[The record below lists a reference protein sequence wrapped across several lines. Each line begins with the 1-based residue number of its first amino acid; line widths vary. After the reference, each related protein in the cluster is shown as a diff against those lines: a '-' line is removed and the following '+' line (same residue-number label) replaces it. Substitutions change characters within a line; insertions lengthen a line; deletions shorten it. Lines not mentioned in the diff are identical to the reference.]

1 MPERYSEHEIDD
13 EQRTLDERLS
23 AYYGPVLAE
32 QPLPTSSWLRLSA
45 QLSPRR
51 PSRRWLRPKWRL
63 KQRRTSQ
70 TLPFDIQERLAHI
83 AFQADMLR
91 PAQNIQCTFKP
102 HIDVPFV
109 SVSLFKTRAIRLIL
123 PIQGGLSLSQ
133 AELDVLLAS
142 GFARYKYMH
151 KTAYV
156 GTRLLL
162 LTLLLLSL
170 LAIALILVMWRNVS
184 APVALSAFG
193 SVCVLSIASFWFLS
207 SQARRIARRADAL
220 VVQWIGR
227 EQTCKGLQALAARS
241 HAPFRKKWGE
251 LSLDERIHAI
261 CHTPVAVEDERFTL
275 VR

>member
-1 MPERYSEHEIDD
+1 MPEQYLEYEKDD
-13 EQRTLDERLS
+13 EPGALEERLG
-23 AYYGPVLAE
+23 AYYGPVLPE
-32 QPLPTSSWLRLSA
+32 QPLPMSSWSRLSS

-51 PSRRWLRPKWRL
+51 PNRRWLRPKWHFM
-63 KQRRTSQ
+63 RRRASQ
-70 TLPFDIQERLAHI
+70 TLPFDIQVRLTHI
-83 AFQADMLR
+83 AFQANMPR
-91 PAQNIQCTFKP
+91 PAQNIQRTFKA

-109 SVSLFKTRAIRLIL
+109 SVSLFKPHAIRLIL

-151 KTAYV
+151 KTAYTV
-156 GTRLLL
+156 TRLLL
-162 LTLLLLSL
+162 STLLLLPL
-170 LAIALILVMWRNVS
+170 LAIALIPIFWRNVS
-184 APVALSAFG
+184 AHVVLSAFG
-193 SVCVLSIASFWFLS
+193 VICVLSIACFWFLS
-207 SQARRIARRADAL
+207 SQARRIARRADTL

-227 EQTCKGLQALAARS
+227 EQTCQGLHALAARG

-251 LSLDERIHAI
+251 LSLDERIHTI

>member
-1 MPERYSEHEIDD
+1 MSEQDSGYKTNS
-13 EQRTLDERLS
+13 EQETLEERLS
-23 AYYGPVLAE
+23 AYYGPILPE
-32 QPLPTSSWLRLSA
+32 QPLPTSSWLRLSS

-51 PSRRWLRPKWRL
+51 SSRHWHRPSWHFMLRRASPAP
-63 KQRRTSQ
+63 
-70 TLPFDIQERLAHI
+70 PFDIQERLAYI

-91 PAQNIQCTFKP
+91 PARNIQCTFKP

-109 SVSLFKTRAIRLIL
+109 SVSLFKSHAIRFIL

-142 GFARYKYMH
+142 GLARYKYMH
-151 KTAYV
+151 KAAYTV
-156 GTRLLL
+156 TRLLL
-162 LTLLLLSL
+162 STLPLMLL
-170 LAIALILVMWRNVS
+170 LAIALVLVMWRNVS
-184 APVALSAFG
+184 AHVVLSAFG
-193 SVCVLSIASFWFLS
+193 VICVLSIACFWFLN
-207 SQARRIARRADAL
+207 SQARRIARRADTL

-227 EQTCKGLQALAARS
+227 DQTCRGLHALAARS
-241 HAPFRKKWGE
+241 HAPFRKRWGE